1 MNQQLTLRTP
11 NPIFEI
17 VGDKAHPLVPITSPD
32 QAAGWYQQASQSLV
46 AGAQHELESIRQKAT
61 TRNVFIGIGALGIA
75 GVLLYLAWFIA
86 WGVAGL
92 LAAGAGALG
101 LAWLY
106 YKGDALIK
114 KWRVDREVDA
124 VRLAG
129 RRERMLLAAKQEALD
144 ALKAQAAANPIA
156 TRQLQAEDARTR
168 IQRAT
173 ALTVSLKGKTDRLA
187 EQLETYK
194 KRYSK
199 TQPEIEQQLAS
210 YRQRHDGVVAAMN
223 QASRDLDA
231 FVDET
236 ALMETSLQ
244 AAAAGRDLAEF
255 LGASDARAQRDQVL
269 RQFASS
275 QALANITT
283 STAALETA
291 MSADHVTG
299 RF

>member
-1 MNQQLTLRTP
+1 MQQQLKLRTP
-11 NPIFEI
+11 VYEI
-17 VGDKAHPLVPITSPD
+17 AEGKAHPLVQIDSPE
-32 QAAGWYQQASQSLV
+32 QAASWYQQASQSLAV
-46 AGAQHELESIRQKAT
+46 GAQQELESLRQRASLRT
-61 TRNVFIGIGALGIA
+61 ILITLGAVGIA

-86 WGVAGL
+86 MGVAGL

-114 KWRVDREVDA
+114 KWRVDREVA
-124 VRLAG
+124 IVRLAG
-129 RRERMLLAAKQEALD
+129 QRERLLLAAKQEALD
-144 ALKAQAAANPIA
+144 ALKAQAAKNPIA
-156 TRQLQAEDARTR
+156 TRQLQAEEARTK

-173 ALTVSLKGKTDRLA
+173 ALATSLKGKTDRLA
-187 EQLETYK
+187 AQLDAYK
-194 KRYSK
+194 TRHNKP
-199 TQPEIEQQLAS
+199 QPEIEQQLAS
-210 YRQRHDGVVAAMN
+210 YRQRHDSIVAAMN

-231 FVDET
+231 FVEET
-236 ALMETSLQ
+236 ALFETSLQ

-255 LGASDARAQRDQVL
+255 LGASDAQTQRDQVL

-275 QALANITT
+275 QALTNISS

-291 MSADHVTG
+291 MSADNVTG